1 MIHDIS
7 PLTLEIKRN
16 TINRAGN
23 ASETEKE
30 LKKQNKYYPIKKI
43 IVYVYAAQIFFK
55 NDKENNSVKARK
67 VLHHVDIS

>member
-43 IVYVYAAQIFFK
+43 IVYVYAA
-55 NDKENNSVKARK
+55 
-67 VLHHVDIS
+67 